1 MNSSGLPSQL
11 PITMATRIYL
21 SSIILNEAAISSQAN
36 NILHIICTPTHICDC
51 PQRHTT
57 QIQNFGVGKFLT
69 NYSPKYF
76 LSYFRQLNM

>member
-51 PQRHTT
+51 HRDILH
-57 QIQNFGVGKFLT
+57 
-69 NYSPKYF
+69 KYKILAWESF
-76 LSYFRQLNM
+76 